1 MMTPVKLGIV
11 GLGTVGCG
19 TLSILKDNAEL
30 ITARAGRPVMVTMAA
45 VRDLSR
51 ARSCDTTGIQLTDDP
66 LQVATSDVDVVL
78 ELMGGT
84 GKALEVVRTAI
95 ESGKHVI
102 TANKALLA
110 EHGNELLA
118 LAEAKGVMVAFE
130 SSVAGGIPVIKAI
143 KEGLAGNRIN
153 WLAGIINGT
162 CNYMLTEMAKPG
174 NDFAPVLKEA
184 QRLGY
189 AEAEPSFDIDGID
202 ASHKLAVLAS
212 VAFGIPLSRQG
223 MLIEGITMV
232 TAEDIAWADDLGY
245 KIKSLGIARRRETGV
260 ELRVQSA
267 LVPKSK
273 LLANADGVMNA
284 VMVNGNA
291 VGTTMYYGAGA
302 GALPTGSAVVADVV
316 DVVRAMSCPA
326 SMRPALGVAM
336 ANLSALPVLPTDEI
350 LSAYYLRL
358 QVADTA
364 GVLARIS
371 SALANEGISIEEMRQ
386 QPDQQTSTATLVLL
400 TNVVQE
406 SAFQRALSA
415 VNQLGDLRQPT
426 AWLRVEHLA

>member
-1 MMTPVKLGIV
+1 MTPVKLGIV

-19 TLSILKDNAEL
+19 TLLILKDNARL
-30 ITARAGRPVMVTMAA
+30 VTARAGRPVVVTMAA

-51 ARSCDTTGIQLTDDP
+51 TRSCDTTGVLLTDDP
-66 LQVATSDVDVVL
+66 LAVAVSDDVDIVI

-84 GKALEVVRTAI
+84 VKALELVRAALNA
-95 ESGKHVI
+95 GKHVI

-118 LAEAKGVMVAFE
+118 LAESKGVMVAFE
-130 SSVAGGIPVIKAI
+130 ASVAGGIPVIKAL

-174 NDFAPVLKEA
+174 NDFAPVLAEA

-212 VAFGIPLSRQG
+212 VAFGIPLSRKG

-232 TAEDIAWADDLGY
+232 TAADIAWADDLGY
-245 KIKSLGIARRRETGV
+245 KIKSLGIARRRDTGV
-260 ELRVQSA
+260 ELRVHSA
-267 LVPKSK
+267 LVPKTK
-273 LLANADGVMNA
+273 LLANADDVMNA

-302 GALPTGSAVVADVV
+302 GALPTGSAVVADIV
-316 DVVRAMSCPA
+316 DVVRAMTCPQ
-326 SMRPALGVAM
+326 SMRPALGVSM
-336 ANLSALPVLPTDEI
+336 EDLMSLPVLDAQHI
-350 LSAYYLRL
+350 QSAYYLRL
-358 QVADTA
+358 QVVDTA

-371 SALANEGISIEEMRQ
+371 AALANEGISIEEMRQ
-386 QPDQQTSTATLVLL
+386 QPDTATASATLVLL
-400 TNVVQE
+400 TNVVE
-406 SAFQRALSA
+406 EASFQRALSV
-415 VNQLGDLRQPT
+415 VNAQSDLRQPA
-426 AWLRVEHLA
+426 AWLRVEHLS

>member
-1 MMTPVKLGIV
+1 MTSVRLGII

-19 TLSILKDNAEL
+19 TLSILRDNASL
-30 ITARAGRPVMVTMAA
+30 LAQRTGCSLSVTRAA

-51 ARSCDTTGIQLTDDP
+51 ARGCDTQGIRLVDTPLT
-66 LQVATSDVDVVL
+66 VATADDVDVVV

-84 GKALEVVRTAI
+84 GLAVDVVRAAI
-95 ESGKHVI
+95 EAGKHVI

-130 SSVAGGIPVIKAI
+130 ASVAGGIPVIKAL
-143 KEGLAGNRIN
+143 KEGLAGNSIN
-153 WLAGIINGT
+153 WVAGIINGT

-202 ASHKLAVLAS
+202 ASHKLAILAS
-212 VAFGIPLSRQG
+212 VAFGVPLSRQG

-232 TAEDIAWADDLGY
+232 TADDIAWADDLGY
-245 KIKSLGIARRRETGV
+245 KIKSLGIARRREAGI

-273 LLANADGVMNA
+273 LLANVDDVMNA

-291 VGTTMYYGAGA
+291 VGTT
-302 GALPTGSAVVADVV
+302 LDRKSVV
-316 DVVRAMSCPA
+316 
-326 SMRPALGVAM
+326 
-336 ANLSALPVLPTDEI
+336 
-350 LSAYYLRL
+350 
-358 QVADTA
+358 
-364 GVLARIS
+364 
-371 SALANEGISIEEMRQ
+371 
-386 QPDQQTSTATLVLL
+386 
-400 TNVVQE
+400 
-406 SAFQRALSA
+406 
-415 VNQLGDLRQPT
+415 
-426 AWLRVEHLA
+426 